1 MRFSEAVIARAKS
14 ILNELTLEQKIGQ
27 MIQTERMSIGPDEV
41 RANHIGSVLSGGG
54 SCPGDNT
61 PDDWIAMNDAYWQ
74 ASTRSASGIPTL
86 YGVDAIHGHNNVRGA
101 TIFPHNIGLG
111 CANDPELMER
121 IARVTAREI
130 LATGVEWTFAPTVA
144 VAQNMQ
150 WGRMY
155 ESLSEDPET
164 VSRLSAPFIA
174 AMQDEGVIAC
184 AKHWVGDGG
193 TAHGVDQGDT
203 RVTEEELRATHVYP
217 YIACLKAGVLTVMAS
232 FNSWYGDK
240 LHGHRRLITEVLKEE
255 LGFEGFVISDWDGC
269 DYLNPDFG
277 ETVALGVNAGI
288 DMFMVSEKWRDF
300 AWHLA
305 QHVRAGRVS
314 ETRVDDAV
322 FRILCVKLH
331 YGLFEAPRPETRAKS
346 YAASFGAAAHRAV
359 AREAVRKSLVLLENQ
374 NNALPL
380 RRDARILVAGKNAH
394 DTGHQAGGFTI
405 AWQGLSGSEGGAMH
419 PAYGAAAY
427 GAYAGRTKGELEGA
441 TSVWEGI
448 CEYAPQAEFSV
459 DGRAA
464 RRGAYDVA
472 VVVIGEKPYAEG
484 MGDIRADDAIIG
496 QEGQKIKGLMKVLQP
511 YGRSLELRHLH
522 PEDLETLQ
530 RIVEAGIP
538 VVTVFIGGRPLVIE
552 EERKL
557 SDALVAAWLPGSEGG
572 GIADALFGAAP
583 FTGRLSFTWP
593 KVAPASDQKLV
604 EVEARYPRGYGLHLP
619 ENN

>member
-1 MRFSEAVIARAKS
+1 MIFSEADIARAKS
-14 ILNELTLEQKIGQ
+14 ILKELTLEQKIGQ
-27 MIQTERMSIGPDEV
+27 MIQTERMSIGAEEV
-41 RANHIGSVLSGGG
+41 RRHHIGSVLSGGG

-61 PDDWIAMNDAYWQ
+61 PADWVAMNDAYWH

-121 IARVTAREI
+121 VARVTAREI

-155 ESLSEDPET
+155 ESLSEDPEI
-164 VSRLSAPFIA
+164 VGRLSASFIT
-174 AMQDEGVIAC
+174 AMQNEGIIAC

-193 TAHGVDQGDT
+193 TAHGIDQGDT
-203 RVTEEELRATHVYP
+203 REPEEELRAVHIHP
-217 YIACLKAGVLTVMAS
+217 YRACIEAGVLTVMAS
-232 FNSWYGDK
+232 FNSWYGEK
-240 LHGHRRLITEVLKEE
+240 LHGHRRLITEVLKDE

-269 DYLNPDFG
+269 DYLDPDFG

-300 AWHLA
+300 AWHLD
-305 QHVRAGRVS
+305 QHVRAGRVLES
-314 ETRVDDAV
+314 RIDDAV
-322 FRILCVKLH
+322 LRILCVKVH
-331 YGLFEAPRPETRAKS
+331 YGLFEMSRPEERAKS
-346 YAASFGAAAHRAV
+346 YASSFGSTRHRSI
-359 AREAVRKSLVLLENQ
+359 AREAVTKSLVLLENH
-374 NNALPL
+374 NNVLPL
-380 RRDARILVAGKNAH
+380 SRTARILVAGKNAN

-405 AWQGLSGSEGGAMH
+405 SWQGLSGTEGQPIH

-427 GAYAGRTKGELEGA
+427 GGYAGRTKGLLEGA
-441 TSVWEGI
+441 TSIWEGI
-448 CEYAPQAEFSV
+448 CEYAPQAEYSIN
-459 DGRAA
+459 GGAA
-464 RRGAYDVA
+464 RPGAYDVA
-472 VVVIGEKPYAEG
+472 VVVIGEMPYAEG

-496 QEGQKIKGLMKVLQP
+496 EEGQKIKGLMKVLQP

-522 PEDLETLQ
+522 PEDLETLH
-530 RIVEAGIP
+530 RIANAGIP
-538 VVTVFIGGRPLVIE
+538 IVTVFIGGRPLVIE

-593 KVAPASDQKLV
+593 KMAPESNQRLV
-604 EVEARYPRGYGLHLP
+604 EVETRYPRGYGLTTTQKL
-619 ENN
+619 